1 LKDIEIPIL
10 ADTSKSLGEELGILE
25 TEQKFAYRATYIVD
39 PDGTIQWLNINGLD
53 QGRNVQEVLRA
64 LDALQTGELTPCNW
78 QPGQET
84 L

>member
-1 LKDIEIPIL
+1 MKDIEIPIL

-39 PDGTIQWLNINGLD
+39 PDGTIQWLNSNGLD

-64 LDALQTGELTPCNW
+64 LDALQTGELTPCNR